1 MELEDTPTQTAGQAR
16 IGTDLPSHTQTNEMT
31 REQETEKTKRL
42 YPNLGQTGITQ
53 PTAPPNIYQEPE
65 EHIKRTPIAAWS
77 GAATAGRSEHAK
89 NFRLNKINEVQKIL
103 ETERDKRANLAK
115 KYQRGINVMS
125 GFSYGFDIGA
135 VGLGAA
141 GIALLTTIVAAPI
154 VMAMEGVALAAGGLS
169 AASNLICDKVLA
181 NKTKKH
187 IQIQMLAESKLNTV
201 NDHISKALKDGFISD
216 DEFTLILSE
225 LDKFYTMRDEIRNK
239 ITSKIDEETK
249 ESLIKQGKDIAT
261 EEYQNMLAAAIN
273 KQTGSTTRSAR

>member
-1 MELEDTPTQTAGQAR
+1 MELED
-16 IGTDLPSHTQTNEMT
+16 SHMDEMT
-31 REQETEKTKRL
+31 VDVEIGKTKRL
-42 YPNLGQTGITQ
+42 YPNLGREDPVRVGQTVDTQ
-53 PTAPPNIYQEPE
+53 PTAPPNVYQEPKE
-65 EHIKRTPIAAWS
+65 DIKRTNPPAWS
-77 GAATAGRSEHAK
+77 GAATAGRSEHAN
-89 NFRLNKINEVQKIL
+89 NFRLHKINEVQKIL

-115 KYQRGINVMS
+115 KYQRCINVMS
-125 GFSYGFDIGA
+125 GFAYGFDIGA
-135 VGLGAA
+135 VGLGTA
-141 GIALLTTIVAAPI
+141 GIVLLTTIVATPI

-239 ITSKIDEETK
+239 ITSKIHEETK

-261 EEYQNMLAAAIN
+261 EEYQNMLAAVAKAPLGAALT
-273 KQTGSTTRSAR
+273 KQAGSTTRSTR